1 MATYWSPSQPF
12 LDVTQRSSSRSFGGA
27 LRDIQKTA
35 ARETR
40 QLTNATK
47 KNNNTKLASTLCR
60 VWQNSTRSRACRANF
75 IRVHPVEYDWFIPE
89 YGCMPIE
96 RHSIRRMRVLGAF
109 PAVLNDLNFKFSRGN
124 MPPDPP
130 SMFMHYRSV
139 HSTEG
144 LQTRLQT
151 NCQSIHSDIT
161 SPYLM
166 RKQKCKQGMWK

>member
-1 MATYWSPSQPF
+1 MTSFIRYCKNPFHGNLLVSLAAVF
-12 LDVTQRSSSRSFGGA
+12 LDLTQRSSSRSFGGV

-47 KNNNTKLASTLCR
+47 KKIIQSWQVPSAEYGRTRRDLARAEPILAACTPWNTSL
-60 VWQNSTRSRACRANF
+60 
-75 IRVHPVEYDWFIPE
+75 FIPD

-96 RHSIRRMRVLGAF
+96 RLSIRRMRVLGAF
-109 PAVLNDLNFKFSRGN
+109 PAVLDDPNFKFSQGN

-161 SPYLM
+161 SPY
-166 RKQKCKQGMWK
+166 

>member
-1 MATYWSPSQPF
+1 MTSKKRLRGRLGNLPMPLRKKIIQSWQVPSAEYGR
-12 LDVTQRSSSRSFGGA
+12 TR
-27 LRDIQKTA
+27 RDLGRAEPILA
-35 ARETR
+35 ACTPW
-40 QLTNATK
+40 
-47 KNNNTKLASTLCR
+47 NTSL
-60 VWQNSTRSRACRANF
+60 
-75 IRVHPVEYDWFIPE
+75 FIPD

-96 RHSIRRMRVLGAF
+96 RLSIRRMRVLGAF
-109 PAVLNDLNFKFSRGN
+109 PAVLDDPNFKFSQGN

-161 SPYLM
+161 SPY
-166 RKQKCKQGMWK
+166 